1 MVYKW
6 CVVPQCTNTSI
17 KTPEKMFVSIPK
29 NTKIRKKWLMLARRN
44 PKDIAAST
52 NAFMCEDHFNVSKQ
66 FYSHVIS
73 VGYILLRDITLTIL
87 LLQIEQ
93 DMANYRQYTM
103 GFSQTIIASI
113 LGRFPLSPLTKL
125 VSIVLIY
132 N

>member
-6 CVVPQCTNTSI
+6 CVVPQYTNTSI

-52 NAFMCEDHFNVSKQ
+52 NAFMCEDHFN
-66 FYSHVIS
+66 
-73 VGYILLRDITLTIL
+73 
-87 LLQIEQ
+87 IEQ

-103 GFSQTIIASI
+103 GFRQTILLVKGAMPSKFECQVDRRKRLSDTTMSRTAYIK
-113 LGRFPLSPLTKL
+113 LSPLTKL

>member
-29 NTKIRKKWLMLARRN
+29 NTEIRKKWLMFARRN
-44 PKDIAAST
+44 PKDIAA
-52 NAFMCEDHFNVSKQ
+52 
-66 FYSHVIS
+66 IS
-73 VGYILLRDITLTIL
+73 VSYILLRDITLTIL

-103 GFSQTIIASI
+103 GFSVYCVYSREVSTITFNKVGLHRTYIQ
-113 LGRFPLSPLTKL
+113 
-125 VSIVLIY
+125 LI
-132 N
+132 

>member
-1 MVYKW
+1 MY
-6 CVVPQCTNTSI
+6 TSI
-17 KTPEKMFVSIPK
+17 KTPEKMYVSIPK

-52 NAFMCEDHFNVSKQ
+52 NAFISEEHFN
-66 FYSHVIS
+66 
-73 VGYILLRDITLTIL
+73 
-87 LLQIEQ
+87 IEQ

-103 GFSQTIIASI
+103 AFSQTIIASI

-125 VSIVLIY
+125 VSIILIY